1 MPAYHRGNVDQ
12 AALRRWRL
20 DRVRAQLRARDYAG
34 ILLYDPLNIRYASD
48 SCNMQVWTTHN
59 AARYC
64 FIATD
69 GPLVVFDFHG
79 CAHLSA
85 EIETVDQVR
94 AAISWFYFLGG
105 PESESRAEDW
115 AGEIAD
121 LVHQY
126 GRENKR
132 LAIDKCDP
140 LGTFALSRRGIELKD
155 GQEVMEL
162 ARAIKAPVE
171 IEAMRTAIAAAEEG
185 MRRMQQALEPGITE
199 NRLWSL
205 LHQANIELGGEWIE
219 TRLLASGPRTNPWF
233 QECSDRVIDAGDLV
247 SFDTDLIGPYG
258 YCADISRSWRA
269 GDGKPDDAQRALYEI
284 AMAQIR
290 YNADLLKP
298 GMSFRE
304 FSENS
309 FQLPD
314 DCIANRYSVVAHGV
328 GLCDEYPSI
337 VYTQDWGSGGYDGI
351 IEPGMTLCIES
362 LVGQEN
368 GRECVK
374 LEEQVLITDTGVE
387 FLSSYPFE
395 SHWLS

>member
-1 MPAYHRGNVDQ
+1 MPAYHQGSVDQ
-12 AALRRWRL
+12 AVLRHWRL

-48 SCNMQVWTTHN
+48 SCNMQVWTMHN

-64 FIATD
+64 FVATD
-69 GPLVVFDFHG
+69 GPVVVFDFHG

-85 EIETVDQVR
+85 EIETVDEVR
-94 AAISWFYFLGG
+94 SAVSWFYFLGG
-105 PESESRAEDW
+105 PECESRAEDW

-171 IEAMRTAIAAAEEG
+171 IEAMRTAIGAAEEG

-269 GDGKPDDAQRALYEI
+269 GEGKPDDAQRALYEI
-284 AMAQIR
+284 AVAQIR

-298 GMSFRE
+298 EMSFRE

-314 DCIANRYSVVAHGV
+314 DCVANRYSVVAHGV

-374 LEEQVLITDTGVE
+374 LEEQVLVTDTGVE